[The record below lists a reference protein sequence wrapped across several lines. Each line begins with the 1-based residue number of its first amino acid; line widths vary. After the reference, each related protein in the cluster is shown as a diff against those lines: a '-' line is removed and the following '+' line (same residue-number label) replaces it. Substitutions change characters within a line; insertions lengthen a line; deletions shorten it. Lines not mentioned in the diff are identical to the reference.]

1 MSNLV
6 VPDVGKKPRIQ
17 ALLDAPNYKTVHLF
31 KNNATVDHNT
41 VLADL
46 TEADFSGYASIT
58 LSGGTVQSLLDASRR
73 AVTLW
78 NMVSWTKSGA
88 TGNTIYGYYY
98 KNNAGDLTGVE
109 KWDSPETMTTD
120 GQVLQFVP
128 QDTEGSQFSN

>member
-6 VPDVGKKPRIQ
+6 IPDVGKKPRATQIL
-17 ALLDAPNYKTVHLF
+17 AGTNYKTAHLF
-31 KNNATVDHNT
+31 QNNATISHST

-46 TEADFSGYASIT
+46 TEATFSGYASII
-58 LSGGTVQSLLDASRR
+58 LSGGTVQSSLDGTNR
-73 AVTLW
+73 AVTLF
-78 NMVSWTKSGA
+78 NMVSWTKAGA

-98 KNNAGDLTGVE
+98 TDGSGNLTGVE

-128 QDTEGSQFSN
+128 QDTESSQF